1 MLTKIVVTGTL
12 LAALGSFK
20 PVGIADSV
28 GWQALRNS
36 AVLAA
41 SLQR

>member
-20 PVGIADSV
+20 PAEIADSV
-28 GWQALRNS
+28 GWQTLRNS
-36 AVLAA
+36 AALAV

>member
-12 LAALGSFK
+12 LAALGSFT
-20 PVGIADSV
+20 PADIADSV
-28 GWQALRNS
+28 GWKTLRNS
-36 AVLAA
+36 AVIAV